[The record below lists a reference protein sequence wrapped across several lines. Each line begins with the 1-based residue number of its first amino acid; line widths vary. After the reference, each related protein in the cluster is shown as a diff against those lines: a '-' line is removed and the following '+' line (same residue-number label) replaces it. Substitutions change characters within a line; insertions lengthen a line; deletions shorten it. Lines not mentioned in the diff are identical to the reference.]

1 MIVLIVVVFCVCLSP
16 PVLWAVHQQH
26 AVRDRRPLPSSG
38 LPDGGPGLL
47 PGDPT
52 PAVGDERFCGDN
64 IHLCATRQLCHEEAT
79 VLLTDATFLV
89 VVLIKCFGQ
98 KCDFFFLIVQHRD
111 IFHRVHRHPS
121 SRMCHFHLPS
131 YPRNFCF

>member
-1 MIVLIVVVFCVCLSP
+1 MSRELLAAALSSHCVSSVCLSP

-52 PAVGDERFCGDN
+52 PAVGDQRFRGDN
-64 IHLCATRQLCHEEAT
+64 IHLCATRQLRYEEAT
-79 VLLTDATFLV
+79 VLLTDTTFLV
-89 VVLIKCFGQ
+89 VVLVKRFGQ
-98 KCDFFFLIVQHRD
+98 KYDV
-111 IFHRVHRHPS
+111 S
-121 SRMCHFHLPS
+121 
-131 YPRNFCF
+131 FCAT